1 METRRPAF
9 RSMPDRDTDEDRS
22 STGFDELTVVELG
35 ERLREFLTGVHD
47 DRTVPRNRFLDR
59 VR

>member
-1 METRRPAF
+1 ML
-9 RSMPDRDTDEDRS
+9 DRDTDEDRS